1 MLYIV
6 GIALLV
12 LLFIFVVLPLL
23 QKLMKALAALIGNL
37 FAGAVGIGLVILTIW
52 LCIIF
57 PFLLIPL
64 GIYAFHSMSKS
75 KAIKPKG

>member
-1 MLYIV
+1 MLYVV
-6 GIALLV
+6 GIVVLV
-12 LLFIFVVLPLL
+12 LLFIFVVLPLI

-37 FAGAVGIGLVILTIW
+37 FAGAVAIGLLFITIW

-64 GIYAFHSMSKS
+64 GIYGFHVMSKS
-75 KAIKPKG
+75 KGTQPKQ